1 MNIPIAKQTEFLNW
15 QIKEMELEYTSYLNK
30 RMNAHFKEK
39 TAYKGKLWGVDE
51 SRGNLI
57 IQFPKSISPR
67 LNNPYS
73 SFLYK
78 GIEKDE
84 NFENWGF
91 SYAHFREKYA
101 VLNYEV
107 LPMYYLPSNDLNY
120 NYIGFRDVDIE
131 FINKAKQWKNEGRD
145 ISIVIAQKDPPYKY
159 LLNLISF
166 IDKHPQ
172 DEVLNLSID
181 KTLDEWHPKI
191 FENQEIIKAQILND
205 LETTTELIIQ
215 GPPGTGKSTLIAEI
229 ADSYLSKGMNV
240 CITSLTNKALMEVA
254 EKPGIKRNIDLG
266 KVYKTNLTAN
276 ESQQIK
282 KLKKTDHLTV
292 GKDEL
297 LLATYYKLSDWY
309 NAENNN
315 TINSFVYDLII
326 IEEASQCF
334 LATIAAFKKL
344 GKKVL
349 IVGDPYQLPPI
360 VLNFNNASQIHPQIM
375 SFAYGLSTYVA
386 NTKSDSYTLTT
397 TYRLNQYAASLTGVF
412 YKNILKSAN
421 NPIPVIKTTRETIN
435 IIPEQGNTIIKFMD
449 IKTEGDIP
457 INAIEFITNKLVHL
471 RNENPNLEI
480 AVLAPFKKT
489 ILIIQESLGAKL
501 NDQTGITIETIDRI
515 QGLTVD
521 YCIFLIPLNN
531 PSFALN
537 LNRFNVATSR
547 AKAGT
552 LIITDKEYVRFS
564 SINTLVTNFLS
575 KLAVI
580 E

>member
-1 MNIPIAKQTEFLNW
+1 MNIPISKQTEFLNW
-15 QIKEMELEYTSYLNK
+15 QIKELELEYTSYLNK

-51 SRGNLI
+51 LRGNLI
-57 IQFPKSISPR
+57 IQFPKMMSPR

-78 GIEKDE
+78 GIEKE
-84 NFENWGF
+84 ESFENWSF
-91 SYAHFREKYA
+91 SYANFREKYA
-101 VLNYEV
+101 VLSYEV
-107 LPMYYLPSNDLNY
+107 LPMYYISSNDLNY
-120 NYIGFRDVDIE
+120 NYIGFRDVDVE
-131 FINKAKQWKNEGRD
+131 FINKAKSWKNEGRD
-145 ISIVIAQKDPPYKY
+145 ISVVIAQKDPPYKY

-166 IDKHPQ
+166 IAQYPQ

-191 FENQEIIKAQILND
+191 FENQELIKNQILND
-205 LETTTELIIQ
+205 LEATAELIIQ

-229 ADSYLSKGMNV
+229 ADYYLFKNLNV

-254 EKPGIKRNIDLG
+254 EKPGIKKNIDLG
-266 KVYKTNLTAN
+266 RVYKTNLTGN
-276 ESQQIK
+276 ENNQIK
-282 KLKKTDHLTV
+282 KLKKTDKLTV
-292 GKDEL
+292 GKGEL
-297 LLATYYKLSDWY
+297 LLATYYKLSEWY
-309 NAENNN
+309 TEENIN

-360 VLNFNNASQIHPQIM
+360 VLNINNASQIHPQIM
-375 SFAYGLSTYVA
+375 SFANGLSTYVTNA
-386 NTKSDSYTLTT
+386 QSESYTLTT

-421 NPIPVIKTTRETIN
+421 NPIPAIKTTFETID
-435 IIPEQGNTIIKFMD
+435 IIPGNGSTIIKFMD
-449 IKTEGDIP
+449 IKTDGDNP
-457 INAIEFITNKLVHL
+457 INAIEFITKKIVNL
-471 RNENPNLEI
+471 RKDNPDLEI

-489 ILIIQESLGAKL
+489 ILAIQESLGSKL
-501 NDQTGITIETIDRI
+501 KDQTGITIETIDRI

-547 AKAGT
+547 SKAGT
-552 LIITDKEYVRFS
+552 LIITDKEYIRFS

-575 KLAVI
+575 KLTVI